1 MNIGIVGLGLIGGSL
16 ARAIKSNTA
25 HTVWGADASRPVV
38 YRAKLLEV
46 IDEELT
52 QERVADCDILL
63 LAIYP
68 RDTVAWVRDH
78 APRIQRGAV
87 VVDCAGVKQA
97 VCAPCWEAAEENGF
111 TFIGGHPMEG
121 MAKLGFENSRRD
133 LFVNASL
140 ILVPHRDLDIEA
152 MKKVKD
158 VFDAIGFTRYEI
170 ATPERHD
177 RIIALTS
184 QLAHVVSSAYVKSP
198 AAREHRGFSAGSFR
212 DMTRVAFLNEAMW
225 AELFLL
231 NREALHQEIAGF
243 MERLKAYDD
252 ALVAGDEDR
261 MTALLREGRETKAD
275 LDRED
280 RDQWRQ
286 CM

>member
-16 ARAIKSNTA
+16 ARAIKANTA
-25 HTVWGADASRPVV
+25 HTVWGTDLQRPVV

-52 QERVADCDILL
+52 EDRVAGCDVLILAL
-63 LAIYP
+63 YP
-68 RDTVAWVRDH
+68 RDTVAWVEQH
-78 APRIQRGAV
+78 AAVIQKGAV

-97 VCAPCWEAAEENGF
+97 VCEPCWRAAEQNGF

-121 MAKLGFENSRRD
+121 VAKLGFENSRRD
-133 LFVNASL
+133 MFVNASL
-140 ILVPHRDLDIEA
+140 ILVPHRDLDIET

-170 ATPERHD
+170 ATPEKHD

-198 AAREHRGFSAGSFR
+198 TAREHRGFSAGSFR
-212 DMTRVAFLNEAMW
+212 DMTRVAFLNENMW

-231 NREALHQEIAGF
+231 NREDLHREIQG
-243 MERLKAYDD
+243 MIGRLQAYDD
-252 ALVAGDEDR
+252 ALTAGDEAQMR
-261 MTALLREGRETKAD
+261 VLLREGREIKTE

-280 RDQWRQ
+280 GE
-286 CM
+286 

>member
-1 MNIGIVGLGLIGGSL
+1 MKIGIVGLGLIGGSL
-16 ARAIKSNTA
+16 ARAIKANTA
-25 HTVWGADASRPVV
+25 HTVWGTDLQRPVV

-52 QERVADCDILL
+52 EDRVGSCDIVI

-68 RDTVAWVRDH
+68 RDTVEWVRTH
-78 APRIQRGAV
+78 AAVIQRGAV
-87 VVDCAGVKQA
+87 VVDCAGVKRA
-97 VCAPCWEAAEENGF
+97 VCEPCWEMAEQNGF

-121 MAKLGFENSRRD
+121 VAKLGFENSRRD
-133 LFVNASL
+133 MFVNASM
-140 ILVPHRDLDIEA
+140 ILVPHRDLDIET

-170 ATPERHD
+170 ATPEKHD

-198 AAREHRGFSAGSFR
+198 TAHEHRGFSAGSFR

-231 NREALHQEIAGF
+231 NREDLHREITGLIGRLQE
-243 MERLKAYDD
+243 YDD
-252 ALVAGDEDR
+252 ALTAGDEAK
-261 MTALLREGRETKAD
+261 MAELLRQGREIKAE
-275 LDRED
+275 LDREEGE
-280 RDQWRQ
+280 
-286 CM
+286 

>member
-1 MNIGIVGLGLIGGSL
+1 MTIGIVGLGLIGGSL
-16 ARAIKSNTA
+16 ARAIKANTA
-25 HTVWGADASRPVV
+25 HTVWGTDLQRPVV

-52 QERVADCDILL
+52 EDRVGSCDIVI

-68 RDTVAWVRDH
+68 RDTVEWVRTH
-78 APRIQRGAV
+78 AAVIQRGAV
-87 VVDCAGVKQA
+87 VVDCAGVKRA
-97 VCAPCWEAAEENGF
+97 VCEPCWEMAEQNGF

-121 MAKLGFENSRRD
+121 VAKLGFENSRRD
-133 LFVNASL
+133 MFVNASM
-140 ILVPHRDLDIEA
+140 ILVPHRNLDIET

-170 ATPERHD
+170 ATPEKHD

-198 AAREHRGFSAGSFR
+198 AAAEHRGFSAGSFR
-212 DMTRVAFLNEAMW
+212 DMTRVAFLNERMW

-231 NREALHQEIAGF
+231 NRDHLRRELRGLIGRLEAYDEALA
-243 MERLKAYDD
+243 
-252 ALVAGDEDR
+252 AGDEER
-261 MTALLREGRETKAD
+261 MRELLREGREIKAE

-280 RDQWRQ
+280 RE
-286 CM
+286 

>member
-1 MNIGIVGLGLIGGSL
+1 MKIGIVGLGLIGGSL
-16 ARAIKSNTA
+16 ARAIKANTA
-25 HTVWGADASRPVV
+25 HTVWGTDLQRPVV

-52 QERVADCDILL
+52 EDRVGSCDIVI

-68 RDTVAWVRDH
+68 RDTVEWVRTH
-78 APRIQRGAV
+78 ATVIQKGAV

-97 VCAPCWEAAEENGF
+97 VCEPCWEMAQQHGF

-121 MAKLGFENSRRD
+121 VAKLGFENSRRD
-133 LFVNASL
+133 MFVNASM
-140 ILVPHRDLDIEA
+140 ILVPHRDLDIET

-170 ATPERHD
+170 ATPEKHD

-198 AAREHRGFSAGSFR
+198 TAHEHRGFSAGSFR

-231 NREALHQEIAGF
+231 NREDLHREITGLIGRLQE
-243 MERLKAYDD
+243 YDD
-252 ALVAGDEDR
+252 ALTAGDEAK
-261 MTALLREGRETKAD
+261 MAELLRQGREIKAE
-275 LDRED
+275 LDREE
-280 RDQWRQ
+280 RE
-286 CM
+286 

>member
-1 MNIGIVGLGLIGGSL
+1 MKIGIVGLGLIGGSL
-16 ARAIKSNTA
+16 ARAIKANTA
-25 HTVWGADASRPVV
+25 HTVWGTDLQRPVV

-52 QERVADCDILL
+52 EDRVGSCDIVI

-68 RDTVAWVRDH
+68 RDTVEWVRTH
-78 APRIQRGAV
+78 AAVIQRGAV
-87 VVDCAGVKQA
+87 VVDCAGVKRA
-97 VCAPCWEAAEENGF
+97 VCEPCWEMAEQNGF

-121 MAKLGFENSRRD
+121 VAKLGFENSRRD
-133 LFVNASL
+133 MFVNASM
-140 ILVPHRDLDIEA
+140 ILVPHRDLDIET

-170 ATPERHD
+170 ATPEKHD

-198 AAREHRGFSAGSFR
+198 TAHEHRGFSAGSFR

-231 NREALHQEIAGF
+231 NREDLHREITGLIGLLQE
-243 MERLKAYDD
+243 YDD
-252 ALVAGDEDR
+252 ALTAGDEAK
-261 MTALLREGRETKAD
+261 MAELLRQGREIKAE
-275 LDRED
+275 LDREE
-280 RDQWRQ
+280 RE
-286 CM
+286 

>member
-16 ARAIKSNTA
+16 ARAIRANTA
-25 HTVWGADASRPVV
+25 HTVWGADLQRPVV

-52 QERVADCDILL
+52 EDRVGACDILI
-63 LAIYP
+63 LALYP
-68 RDTVAWVRDH
+68 RDTVEWVRTH
-78 APRIQRGAV
+78 AAAIQKGAV

-97 VCAPCWEAAEENGF
+97 VCAPCWEMAEQNGF

-121 MAKLGFENSRRD
+121 VAKLGFENSRRD
-133 LFVNASL
+133 MFVNASM
-140 ILVPHRDLDIEA
+140 ILVPHRDLDIET

-170 ATPERHD
+170 ATPEKHD

-198 AAREHRGFSAGSFR
+198 TAHEHRGFSAGSFR

-231 NREALHQEIAGF
+231 NREDLHREIMGLI
-243 MERLKAYDD
+243 ERLQEYDD
-252 ALVAGDEDR
+252 ALTAGDEAK
-261 MTALLREGRETKAD
+261 MAELLRQGREIKAE
-275 LDRED
+275 LDREE
-280 RDQWRQ
+280 RE
-286 CM
+286 

>member
-1 MNIGIVGLGLIGGSL
+1 MKIGIVGLGLIGGSL
-16 ARAIKSNTA
+16 ARAIKANTA
-25 HTVWGADASRPVV
+25 HTVWGTGLQRPVV

-52 QERVADCDILL
+52 EDRVGSCDIVI

-68 RDTVAWVRDH
+68 RDTVEWVRTH
-78 APRIQRGAV
+78 ATVIQKGAV

-97 VCAPCWEAAEENGF
+97 VCEPCWEMAQQHGF

-121 MAKLGFENSRRD
+121 VAKLGFENSRRD
-133 LFVNASL
+133 MFVNASM
-140 ILVPHRDLDIEA
+140 ILVPHRDLDIET

-170 ATPERHD
+170 ATPEKHD

-198 AAREHRGFSAGSFR
+198 TAHEHRGFSAGSFR
-212 DMTRVAFLNEAMW
+212 DMTRVAFLNENMW

-231 NREALHQEIAGF
+231 NREDLHREITGLIGRLQE
-243 MERLKAYDD
+243 YDD
-252 ALVAGDEDR
+252 ALTAGDEAK
-261 MTALLREGRETKAD
+261 MAELLRQGRDIKAE
-275 LDRED
+275 LDREE
-280 RDQWRQ
+280 RE
-286 CM
+286 

>member
-1 MNIGIVGLGLIGGSL
+1 MKIGIVGLGLIGGSL
-16 ARAIKSNTA
+16 ARAIKANTA
-25 HTVWGADASRPVV
+25 HTVWGTDLQRPVV

-52 QERVADCDILL
+52 EDRVGSCDIVI
-63 LAIYP
+63 LALYP
-68 RDTVAWVRDH
+68 RDTVEWVRTH
-78 APRIQRGAV
+78 AGVVQKGAV

-97 VCAPCWEAAEENGF
+97 VCSPCWALAEQNGF

-121 MAKLGFENSRRD
+121 VAKLGFENSRRD
-133 LFVNASL
+133 MFVNASM
-140 ILVPHRDLDIEA
+140 ILVPHKDLDIET
-152 MKKVKD
+152 MKRVKD

-170 ATPERHD
+170 ATPEKHD

-198 AAREHRGFSAGSFR
+198 TAQEHRGFSAGSFR
-212 DMTRVAFLNEAMW
+212 DLTRVAFLNEKMW

-231 NREALHQEIAGF
+231 NREDLHQEIQG
-243 MERLKAYDD
+243 MIERLREYDG
-252 ALVAGDEDR
+252 ALTAGDEAG
-261 MTALLREGRETKAD
+261 MAELLQEGREVKAE

-280 RDQWRQ
+280 RE
-286 CM
+286 

>member
-1 MNIGIVGLGLIGGSL
+1 MKIGIVGLGLIGGSL
-16 ARAIKSNTA
+16 ARAIKANTA
-25 HTVWGADASRPVV
+25 HTVWGTDLQRPVV

-52 QERVADCDILL
+52 EDRVGSCDIVI

-68 RDTVAWVRDH
+68 RDTVEWVRTH
-78 APRIQRGAV
+78 AAVIQRGAV
-87 VVDCAGVKQA
+87 VVDCAGVKRA
-97 VCAPCWEAAEENGF
+97 VCEPCWEMAEQNGF

-121 MAKLGFENSRRD
+121 VAKLGFENSRRD
-133 LFVNASL
+133 MFVNASM
-140 ILVPHRDLDIEA
+140 ILVPHRDLDIET

-170 ATPERHD
+170 ATPEKHD

-198 AAREHRGFSAGSFR
+198 TAHEHRGFSAGSFR

-231 NREALHQEIAGF
+231 NREDLHREITGLIGRLQE
-243 MERLKAYDD
+243 YDD
-252 ALVAGDEDR
+252 ALTAGDEAKL
-261 MTALLREGRETKAD
+261 TGLLRQGREIKAE
-275 LDRED
+275 LDREE
-280 RDQWRQ
+280 RE
-286 CM
+286 

>member
-16 ARAIKSNTA
+16 ARAIRANTA
-25 HTVWGADASRPVV
+25 HTVWGADLQRPVV

-52 QERVADCDILL
+52 EDRVGACDILI
-63 LAIYP
+63 LALFP
-68 RDTVAWVRDH
+68 RDTVEWVRSH
-78 APRIQRGAV
+78 AAAIQKGAV

-97 VCAPCWEAAEENGF
+97 VCAPCWEMAEQNGF

-121 MAKLGFENSRRD
+121 VAKLGFENSRRD
-133 LFVNASL
+133 MFVNASM
-140 ILVPHRDLDIEA
+140 ILVPHRNLDIET

-170 ATPERHD
+170 ATPEKHD

-198 AAREHRGFSAGSFR
+198 TAREHRGFSAGSFR
-212 DMTRVAFLNEAMW
+212 DMTRVAYLNENMW

-231 NREALHQEIAGF
+231 NREDLHREIQG
-243 MERLKAYDD
+243 LIGHLQAYDD
-252 ALVAGDEDR
+252 ALTTGDEER
-261 MTALLREGRETKAD
+261 MRDLLREGREIKTA
-275 LDRED
+275 LDREEAE
-280 RDQWRQ
+280 
-286 CM
+286 

>member
-1 MNIGIVGLGLIGGSL
+1 MKIGIVGLGLIGGSL
-16 ARAIKSNTA
+16 ARAIKANTA
-25 HTVWGADASRPVV
+25 HTVWGTDLQRPVV

-52 QERVADCDILL
+52 EDRVGSCDIVI

-68 RDTVAWVRDH
+68 RDTVEWVRTH
-78 APRIQRGAV
+78 AAVIQRGGV
-87 VVDCAGVKQA
+87 VVDCAGVKRA
-97 VCAPCWEAAEENGF
+97 VCEPCWEMAEQNSF

-121 MAKLGFENSRRD
+121 VAKLGFENSRRD
-133 LFVNASL
+133 MFVNASM
-140 ILVPHRDLDIEA
+140 ILVPHRDLDIET

-170 ATPERHD
+170 ATPEKHD

-198 AAREHRGFSAGSFR
+198 TAHEHRGFSAGSFR

-231 NREALHQEIAGF
+231 NREDLHREITGLIGRLQE
-243 MERLKAYDD
+243 YDD
-252 ALVAGDEDR
+252 ALAAGDEAK
-261 MTALLREGRETKAD
+261 MAELLRQGRDIKAE
-275 LDRED
+275 LDREE
-280 RDQWRQ
+280 RE
-286 CM
+286 

>member
-1 MNIGIVGLGLIGGSL
+1 MQVGIVGLGLIGGSL
-16 ARAIKSNTA
+16 ARAINANTA
-25 HTVWGADASRPVV
+25 HTVLGADLQRPVI

-52 QERVADCDILL
+52 EDRVGDCDLLILAL
-63 LAIYP
+63 YP
-68 RDTVAWVRDH
+68 RDTVKWVEDH
-78 APRIQRGAV
+78 AGAIRKGAV
-87 VVDCAGVKQA
+87 VVDCAGVKRA
-97 VCAPCWEAAEENGF
+97 VCEPCLEMAEQNSF

-121 MAKLGFENSRRD
+121 VAKLGFENSRRD
-133 LFVNASL
+133 MFVNASM
-140 ILVPHRDLDIEA
+140 ILVPHRDLDIET

-170 ATPERHD
+170 ATPEKHD

-198 AAREHRGFSAGSFR
+198 TAHEHRGFSAGSFR

-231 NREALHQEIAGF
+231 NREDLHREITGLIGRLQE
-243 MERLKAYDD
+243 YDD
-252 ALVAGDEDR
+252 ALTAGDEAK
-261 MTALLREGRETKAD
+261 MAELLRQGREIKAE
-275 LDRED
+275 LDREE
-280 RDQWRQ
+280 RE
-286 CM
+286 

>member
-16 ARAIKSNTA
+16 ARAIKANTA
-25 HTVWGADASRPVV
+25 HTVWGADLSRPVI

-52 QERVADCDILL
+52 QERVALCDILI

-68 RDTVAWVRDH
+68 RDTVSWIRSH
-78 APRIQRGAV
+78 AAAIRKGAV

-97 VCAPCWEAAEENGF
+97 VCGPCWEIAEQNDF

-121 MAKLGFENSRRD
+121 VAKLGFENSRRD
-133 LFVNASL
+133 MFVNASM
-140 ILVPHRDLDIEA
+140 ILVPHRDLDIET
-152 MKKVKD
+152 MKRVKD

-170 ATPERHD
+170 ATPEKHD

-198 AAREHRGFSAGSFR
+198 TAREHRGFSAGSFR
-212 DMTRVAFLNEAMW
+212 DMTRVAFLNEKMW

-231 NREALHQEIAGF
+231 NREDLHREIAG
-243 MERLKAYDD
+243 MIERLREYDD
-252 ALVAGDEDR
+252 ALTAGDEEK
-261 MTALLREGRETKAD
+261 MVSLLREGREIKAE
-275 LDRED
+275 LDKED
-280 RDQWRQ
+280 SV
-286 CM
+286 

>member
-1 MNIGIVGLGLIGGSL
+1 MKIGIVGLGLIGGSL
-16 ARAIKSNTA
+16 ARAIKANTA
-25 HTVWGADASRPVV
+25 HTVWGTDLQRPVV

-52 QERVADCDILL
+52 EDRVGSCDIVI

-68 RDTVAWVRDH
+68 RDTVEWVRTH
-78 APRIQRGAV
+78 ATVIQKGAV

-97 VCAPCWEAAEENGF
+97 VCEPCWEMAQQHGF

-133 LFVNASL
+133 MFVNASM
-140 ILVPHRDLDIEA
+140 ILVPHRDLDIET

-170 ATPERHD
+170 ATPEKHD

-198 AAREHRGFSAGSFR
+198 TAHEHRGFSAGSFR

-231 NREALHQEIAGF
+231 NREDLHREIMGLI
-243 MERLKAYDD
+243 ERLQEYDD
-252 ALVAGDEDR
+252 ALTAGDEAK
-261 MTALLREGRETKAD
+261 MAELLRQGREIKAE
-275 LDRED
+275 LDREE
-280 RDQWRQ
+280 RE
-286 CM
+286 

>member
-1 MNIGIVGLGLIGGSL
+1 MKIGIVGLGLIGGSL
-16 ARAIKSNTA
+16 ARAIKANTA
-25 HTVWGADASRPVV
+25 HTVWGTDLQRPVV

-52 QERVADCDILL
+52 EDRVGSCDIVI
-63 LAIYP
+63 LALYP
-68 RDTVAWVRDH
+68 RDTVEWVRTH
-78 APRIQRGAV
+78 AGVVQKGAV

-97 VCAPCWEAAEENGF
+97 VCSPCWALAEQNGF

-121 MAKLGFENSRRD
+121 VAKLGFENSRRD
-133 LFVNASL
+133 MFVNASM
-140 ILVPHRDLDIEA
+140 ILVPHKDLDIEA
-152 MKKVKD
+152 MKRVKD

-170 ATPERHD
+170 ATPEKHD

-198 AAREHRGFSAGSFR
+198 TAQEHRGFSAGSFR
-212 DMTRVAFLNEAMW
+212 DLTRVAFLNEKMW

-231 NREALHQEIAGF
+231 NREDLHQEIQG
-243 MERLKAYDD
+243 MIERLREYDG
-252 ALVAGDEDR
+252 ALTAGDEAR
-261 MTALLREGRETKAD
+261 MAELLQEGREVKAE

-280 RDQWRQ
+280 RE
-286 CM
+286 

>member
-16 ARAIKSNTA
+16 ARAIRANTA
-25 HTVWGADASRPVV
+25 HTVWGADLQRPVV

-52 QERVADCDILL
+52 EDRVGACDILI
-63 LAIYP
+63 LALFP
-68 RDTVAWVRDH
+68 RDTVEWVRSH
-78 APRIQRGAV
+78 AAAIQKGAV

-97 VCAPCWEAAEENGF
+97 VCAPCWEMAEQNGF

-121 MAKLGFENSRRD
+121 VAKLGFENSRRD
-133 LFVNASL
+133 MFVNASM
-140 ILVPHRDLDIEA
+140 ILVPHRNLDIET

-170 ATPERHD
+170 ATPEKHD

-198 AAREHRGFSAGSFR
+198 TALEHRGFSAGSFR
-212 DMTRVAFLNEAMW
+212 DMTRVAFLNEKMW
-225 AELFLL
+225 AELFLW
-231 NREALHQEIAGF
+231 NREDLRRELRGLIGRLEQYDAALA
-243 MERLKAYDD
+243 
-252 ALVAGDEDR
+252 AGDEER
-261 MTALLREGRETKAD
+261 MAALLREGREIKTE

-280 RDQWRQ
+280 RE
-286 CM
+286 

>member
-16 ARAIKSNTA
+16 ARAIKANTA
-25 HTVWGADASRPVV
+25 HTVWGEYFQLPVV
-38 YRAKLLEV
+38 YRAKRLGI
-46 IDEELT
+46 IDQELT
-52 QERVADCDILL
+52 QERVGACDILI

-68 RDTVAWVRDH
+68 RDTVSWVRAY
-78 APRIQRGAV
+78 APAIRKGAV

-97 VCAPCWEAAEENGF
+97 VCGPCWEIAEESGF

-133 LFVNASL
+133 LFVNASM
-140 ILVPHRDLDIEA
+140 ILVPHREA
-152 MKKVKD
+152 DAEAVRRLRD
-158 VFDAIGFTRYEI
+158 VFDAIGFTHYEI
-170 ATPERHD
+170 TTPEKHD

-198 AAREHRGFSAGSFR
+198 TAREHRGFSAGSFR
-212 DMTRVAFLNEAMW
+212 DMTRVAFLNEEMW

-231 NREALHQEIAGF
+231 NRQDLHREIRGLI
-243 MERLKAYDD
+243 ERLEEYDS
-252 ALVAGDEDR
+252 ALAAEDEAGME
-261 MTALLREGRETKAD
+261 ALLRDGRESKSQ

-280 RDQWRQ
+280 ETEWKQ

>member
-1 MNIGIVGLGLIGGSL
+1 MKIGIVGLGLIGGSL
-16 ARAIKSNTA
+16 ARAIKANTA
-25 HTVWGADASRPVV
+25 HTVWGTDLQWPVV

-52 QERVADCDILL
+52 EDRVGSCDIVI
-63 LAIYP
+63 LALYP
-68 RDTVAWVRDH
+68 RDTVEWVRTH
-78 APRIQRGAV
+78 AGVVQKGAV

-97 VCAPCWEAAEENGF
+97 VCSPCWALAEQNGF

-121 MAKLGFENSRRD
+121 VAKLGFENSRRD
-133 LFVNASL
+133 MFVNASM
-140 ILVPHRDLDIEA
+140 ILVPHKDLDIET
-152 MKKVKD
+152 MKWVKD

-170 ATPERHD
+170 ATPEKHD

-198 AAREHRGFSAGSFR
+198 TAQEHRGFSAGSFR
-212 DMTRVAFLNEAMW
+212 DLTRVAFLNEKMW

-231 NREALHQEIAGF
+231 NREDLHQEIQG
-243 MERLKAYDD
+243 MIERLREYDD
-252 ALVAGDEDR
+252 ALTAGDEAR
-261 MTALLREGRETKAD
+261 MAELLREGREVKAE

-280 RDQWRQ
+280 RE
-286 CM
+286 

>member
-16 ARAIKSNTA
+16 ARAIRANTA
-25 HTVWGADASRPVV
+25 HTVWGADLQRPVV

-52 QERVADCDILL
+52 EDRVGACDILI
-63 LAIYP
+63 LALYP
-68 RDTVAWVRDH
+68 RDTVDWVRAH
-78 APRIQRGAV
+78 AGVIRKGAV

-97 VCAPCWEAAEENGF
+97 VCAPCWKLAEENGF

-121 MAKLGFENSRRD
+121 VAKLGFENSRRD
-133 LFVNASL
+133 MFVNASM
-140 ILVPHRDLDIEA
+140 ILVPHRDLDIET

-170 ATPERHD
+170 ATPEKHD

-198 AAREHRGFSAGSFR
+198 TAPEHRGFSAGSFR
-212 DMTRVAFLNEAMW
+212 DMTRVAFLNERMW

-231 NREALHQEIAGF
+231 NREDLRREIRGLIDRLEEYDAALA
-243 MERLKAYDD
+243 
-252 ALVAGDEDR
+252 AGDEGR
-261 MTALLREGRETKAD
+261 MAALLREGREIKTE

-280 RDQWRQ
+280 RE
-286 CM
+286 